1 MLRYKTMVKFLIIQT
16 AFIGDV
22 ILATPLIEKLHH
34 FYPDSQIDF
43 LLRKGNENLL
53 RNHPYVD
60 NIIVWNKKQD
70 KLKNLLRVIKRIR
83 QKKYDYVMNL
93 QRFTSTG
100 IITAFSGAKLKAGFN
115 KNPFSFTFSRA
126 IKHEIGNGKHE
137 VERNLQL
144 IEEITDSSFYKPKL
158 HPTREDFEIVSQ
170 YKMHPYICVA
180 PTSVWFTKQFPAEKW
195 IDLLQHTDRRYQ
207 FFLIGGPDDRN
218 ACDKIIEQSGLN
230 NITNLAGELTF
241 LQTSALMKNAT
252 MNYVNDS
259 APMHMASAMN
269 AKTTA
274 VFCSTIPDFGFGPL
288 ANHSKV
294 VETEEDLDCRPC
306 GLHGYNKCPK
316 GHFKCAYTIKTEQL
330 IF

>member
-1 MLRYKTMVKFLIIQT
+1 MVKFLIIQT

-126 IKHEIGNGKHE
+126 IKHEIGNEKHE

-158 HPTREDFEIVSQ
+158 HPTQEDFEIVSQ

-274 VFCSTIPDFGFGPL
+274 VFCSTVPDFGFGPL
-288 ANHSKV
+288 ADHSKI
-294 VETEEDLDCRPC
+294 VETEENLDCRPC

>member
-1 MLRYKTMVKFLIIQT
+1 MVKFLIIQT

-60 NIIVWNKKQD
+60 NIIVWNKKQH
-70 KLKNLLRVIKRIR
+70 KIKNLFRVIKRIR
-83 QKKYDYVMNL
+83 QKNYDYVMNL

-100 IITAFSGAKLKAGFN
+100 IITTFSGAKLKAGFN
-115 KNPFSFTFSRA
+115 KNPLSFTFSRS

-144 IEEITDSSFYKPKL
+144 IEEITDSSFYNPKL
-158 HPTREDFEIVSQ
+158 YPTNEDYEIVSQ
-170 YKMHPYICVA
+170 YKMHPYICIA
-180 PTSVWFTKQFPAEKW
+180 PTSVWFTKQFPADKW
-195 IDLLQHTDRRYQ
+195 IDLLKVIDTG
-207 FFLIGGPDDRN
+207 FKVFLIGGPDDKD

-230 NITNLAGELTF
+230 NIINLAGKLTF

-274 VFCSTIPDFGFGPL
+274 VFCSTIPKFGFGPL
-288 ANHSKV
+288 AKDSKI
-294 VETEEDLDCRPC
+294 VETEENLDCRPC
-306 GLHGYNKCPK
+306 GLHGYKKCPK
-316 GHFKCAYTIKTEQL
+316 GHFKCALTIKTGQL
-330 IF
+330 TF

>member
-1 MLRYKTMVKFLIIQT
+1 MVKFLIIQT

-43 LLRKGNENLL
+43 LLRKGNKDLL

-60 NIIVWNKKQD
+60 NIIIWNKKQK
-70 KLKNLLRVIKRIR
+70 KLKNLFCIIKRIR
-83 QKKYDYVMNL
+83 QKKYDYVINL
-93 QRFTSTG
+93 QRFASTG
-100 IITAFSGAKLKAGFN
+100 IITAFSGAKLTAGFN
-115 KNPFSFTFSRA
+115 KNPFSFTFSRSL
-126 IKHEIGNGKHE
+126 KHEIGNGKHE

-158 HPTREDFEIVSQ
+158 YPTDEDFEIVSQ

-180 PTSVWFTKQFPAEKW
+180 PTSVWFTKQFPAKKW
-195 IDLLQHTDRRYQ
+195 IELLKNIKSGYQ
-207 FFLIGGPDDRN
+207 IYLIGGSGDKE
-218 ACDKIIEQSGLN
+218 ACGQIIEQSGLN

-241 LQTSALMKNAT
+241 LQTSALMQNAA

-274 VFCSTIPDFGFGPL
+274 VFCSTVPAFGFGPL
-288 ANHSKV
+288 SGHSKV
-294 VETEEDLDCRPC
+294 VETKENLDCRPC
-306 GLHGYNKCPK
+306 GLHGYKACPK

-330 IF
+330 TF

>member
-1 MLRYKTMVKFLIIQT
+1 MVKFLIIQT

-60 NIIVWNKKQD
+60 NIIIWNKKQH
-70 KLKNLLRVIKRIR
+70 KIKNLFRVIKRIR

-100 IITAFSGAKLKAGFN
+100 IITTFSGAKLKAGFN
-115 KNPFSFTFSRA
+115 KNPFSFTFARS
-126 IKHEIGNGKHE
+126 INHEIGNGKHE

-144 IEEITDSSFYKPKL
+144 IEEITDSSFYKPRL
-158 HPTREDFEIVSQ
+158 YPTNEDFEIVSQ
-170 YKMHPYICVA
+170 YKMHPYICIA
-180 PTSVWFTKQFPAEKW
+180 PTSVWFTKQFPADKW
-195 IDLLQHTDRRYQ
+195 IDLLKIIGTGYKV
-207 FFLIGGPDDRN
+207 FLMGGPDDKE
-218 ACDKIIEQSGLN
+218 ACNKIIEQSGLN
-230 NITNLAGELTF
+230 NIINLAGELSF
-241 LQTSALMKNAT
+241 LQTSALMKNAA

-274 VFCSTIPDFGFGPL
+274 VFCSTVPKFGFGPL
-288 ANHSKV
+288 AKDSKI
-294 VETEEDLDCRPC
+294 VETEENLDCRPC
-306 GLHGYNKCPK
+306 GLHGFKACPR
-316 GHFKCAYTIKTEQL
+316 GHFKCALTIKTEQL
-330 IF
+330 TF

>member
-1 MLRYKTMVKFLIIQT
+1 MVKFLIIQT

-43 LLRKGNENLL
+43 LLRKGNEDLL

-60 NIIVWNKKQD
+60 NIIIWNKKQK
-70 KLKNLLRVIKRIR
+70 KLKNLFRIIKRIR
-83 QKKYDYVMNL
+83 QKKYDYVINL
-93 QRFTSTG
+93 QRFASTG
-100 IITAFSGAKLKAGFN
+100 IITAFSGAKLTAGFN
-115 KNPFSFTFSRA
+115 KNPFSFTFSLSL
-126 IKHEIGNGKHE
+126 KHEIGSGKHE

-144 IEEITDSSFYKPKL
+144 IEEITDASFYKPKL
-158 HPTREDFEIVSQ
+158 YPTDEDFEIVSQ

-195 IDLLQHTDRRYQ
+195 IELLKNIKSGYQ
-207 FFLIGGPDDRN
+207 IYLIGGPDDRD
-218 ACDKIIEQSGLN
+218 ACDRMIEQSALD
-230 NITNLAGELTF
+230 NITNLAGQLTF
-241 LQTSALMKNAT
+241 LQTSALMQNAT

-274 VFCSTIPDFGFGPL
+274 VFCSTVPAFGFGPL

-294 VETEEDLDCRPC
+294 VETKEHLDCRPC
-306 GLHGYNKCPK
+306 GLHGFKACPK

>member
-1 MLRYKTMVKFLIIQT
+1 MVKFLIIQT

-34 FYPDSQIDF
+34 FYPDAQIDF

-60 NIIVWNKKQD
+60 NIIVWNKKQN
-70 KLKNLLRVIKRIR
+70 KIKNLLKVIKRIR
-83 QKKYDYVMNL
+83 QKKYDYAMNL
-93 QRFTSTG
+93 QRFASSG

-115 KNPFSFTFSRA
+115 KNPFSFAFSRSF
-126 IKHEIGNGKHE
+126 KHEIGNGKHE

-144 IEEITDSSFYKPKL
+144 IEEITDASFYKPKL
-158 HPTREDFEIVSQ
+158 YPTQEDFEIVSQ
-170 YKMHPYICVA
+170 YKMHPYICIA
-180 PTSVWFTKQFPAEKW
+180 PTSVWFTKQFPAAKW
-195 IDLLQHTDRRYQ
+195 IDLLKIIDDRYKV
-207 FFLIGGPDDRN
+207 FLIGGPDDKES
-218 ACDKIIEQSGLN
+218 CDKIIEQSGLN

-274 VFCSTIPDFGFGPL
+274 VFCSTVPAFGFGPL
-288 ANHSKV
+288 ADHSKV
-294 VETEEDLDCRPC
+294 VETEENLDCRPC
-306 GLHGYNKCPK
+306 GLHGYKACPE